1 MKGGGCL
8 NHLGDIKWVEYLPC
22 FLDLILVAFLIF
34 VFFVGGNW
42 VVYIGF
48 LVGDFGDVD
57 ESFGDGKSWKIA
69 SAFELGVDA
78 EKGYI

>member
-1 MKGGGCL
+1 M
-8 NHLGDIKWVEYLPC
+8 
-22 FLDLILVAFLIF
+22 
-34 VFFVGGNW
+34 
-42 VVYIGF
+42 VYIGF

-78 EKGYI
+78 EKDIYSASFVGMFPFFLCQSLLYLLCSSH

>member
-1 MKGGGCL
+1 M
-8 NHLGDIKWVEYLPC
+8 
-22 FLDLILVAFLIF
+22 
-34 VFFVGGNW
+34 
-42 VVYIGF
+42 VYIGF

-78 EKGYI
+78 EKDIYSGSFVGMFPFFLCQSLLYLLCSSH